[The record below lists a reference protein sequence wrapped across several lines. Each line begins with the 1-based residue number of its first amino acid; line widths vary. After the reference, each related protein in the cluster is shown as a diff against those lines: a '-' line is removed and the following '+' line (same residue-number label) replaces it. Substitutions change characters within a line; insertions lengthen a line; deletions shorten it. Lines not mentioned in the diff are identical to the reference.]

1 MAENSD
7 YENEKK
13 DQETQA
19 GFALLSYLI
28 IWPISFF
35 ILLKFKDFQNAIPWW
50 AMTIFL
56 LFFPYFVGSQIKKW
70 ALNNQAKPKE

>member
-13 DQETQA
+13 DQEIQQ

-28 IWPISFF
+28 IWPLSFF
-35 ILLKFKDFQNAIPWW
+35 ILFKFPDFSNAIPWW
-50 AMTIFL
+50 FSAIFL
-56 LFFPYFVGSQIKKW
+56 LIFPYFVGSQIKKW
-70 ALNNQAKPKE
+70 VLNNQAKPKE

>member
-13 DQETQA
+13 DQEIQT

-28 IWPISFF
+28 IWPLSFF
-35 ILLKFKDFQNAIPWW
+35 ILFKYPEFSNAIPLW
-50 AMTIFL
+50 ASTIFL
-56 LFFPYFVGSQIKKW
+56 LFFPYFVGSRIKKW
-70 ALNNQAKPKE
+70 ALNNQVKPKE

>member
-13 DQETQA
+13 DQELQQ

-28 IWPISFF
+28 IWPLGWFF
-35 ILLKFKDFQNAIPWW
+35 FPFEDVPVW
-50 AMTIFL
+50 AGVAFFL
-56 LFFPYFVGSQIKKW
+56 LFPYFVGSMVKRW
-70 ALNNQAKPKE
+70 VLNNQAKPKE